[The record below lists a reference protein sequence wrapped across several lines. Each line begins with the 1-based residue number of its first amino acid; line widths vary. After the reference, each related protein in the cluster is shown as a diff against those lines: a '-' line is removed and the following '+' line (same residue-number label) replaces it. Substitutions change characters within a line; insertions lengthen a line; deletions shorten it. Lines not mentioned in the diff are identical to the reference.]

1 METGEQRTKIFY
13 CHPSSPYE
21 KGSCEVNHE
30 LIRRILPKGTSFDNL
45 TQEDTNLMMSHIN
58 SYKRKKLNNKS
69 PYFAFSTIYGKNTL
83 NKLGIQQINPNK
95 VNLSER
101 LLKK

>member
-1 METGEQRTKIFY
+1 
-13 CHPSSPYE
+13 
-21 KGSCEVNHE
+21 
-30 LIRRILPKGTSFDNL
+30 
-45 TQEDTNLMMSHIN
+45 MMSHIN

-83 NKLGIQQINPNK
+83 NELGVEKIKPNE
-95 VNLSER
+95 VNLSNN